1 MEQLLTAEMLLR
13 EIYQAETE
21 LRWFEQKYGLLSETF
36 YRLYEQGQL
45 RDENSA
51 EIREYLE
58 WSGWWEIYQ
67 SRRQRYE
74 QAITQ
79 RFRAI
84 TAPASLVDLHV
95 SQLSIS
101 GSGCGPSGRPKT
113 IKSTACDSINCRPVN
128 NSVCC
133 SLANWRGAYDWAP

>member
-1 MEQLLTAEMLLR
+1 MEQTLTAETLLR
-13 EIYQAETE
+13 EIYSAETE

-45 RDENSA
+45 RDEDPA

-58 WSGWWEIYQ
+58 WAGWWEIYQ

-79 RFRAI
+79 RLQTIA
-84 TAPASLVDLHV
+84 APASLLDLHV

-101 GSGCGPSGRPKT
+101 G
-113 IKSTACDSINCRPVN
+113 
-128 NSVCC
+128 
-133 SLANWRGAYDWAP
+133 

>member
-1 MEQLLTAEMLLR
+1 MGQMITAEMLLR
-13 EIYQAETE
+13 DIYQAETE
-21 LRWFEQKYGLLSETF
+21 LHWFEQKYSLLSETF

-101 GSGCGPSGRPKT
+101 G
-113 IKSTACDSINCRPVN
+113 
-128 NSVCC
+128 
-133 SLANWRGAYDWAP
+133 